1 MLKKT
6 EINTDVQ
13 MNFMHM
19 KCGVLMISEEFIL
32 CGRKDQL
39 SKIKFMIKTMS
50 IKLTQK
56 ELLLRMEDGFN
67 NQIDLFRTFI

>member
-19 KCGVLMISEEFIL
+19 KCGVQMILEEFIL